1 MTEGQSFEEWLDSTR
16 VQREALFAY
25 AKEEMTTDPAQI
37 GADLDKALRAELA
50 AGTEL
55 VDCEYFLT
63 GETAK
68 TILAHKKREDIEA
81 YSANERN
88 AMIKDE
94 VKDIVRLRDSLELV
108 KSIFSARR
116 IAQFGARR
124 IMEAK

>member
-1 MTEGQSFEEWLDSTR
+1 MTEDFPAWIARTQA
-16 VQREALFAY
+16 QREALFAY
-25 AKEEMTTDPAQI
+25 AKEEMTTDPALI

-68 TILAHKKREDIEA
+68 TILAHKKREDLEA

-94 VKDIVRLRDSLELV
+94 VKEIVRLRDSLELL

-116 IAQFGARR
+116 IAQFGARKA
-124 IMEAK
+124 MEK